1 MLLLTSWLLDQ
12 CDTGASPACLFPL
25 EDSEKSS
32 SNDWLGCLVFLSI
45 ASVEQKSWSKGQ
57 EGTLW
62 PQERG
67 RTRGNQ
73 AGQVPSTQLS
83 PLRGLLSQGCP
94 SHRGATLKA
103 HRYYFPV
110 HFSVMSYLLEVEFLL
125 TSSEVICE
133 VLDSKSESW
142 KRTLHSQPVIHFQHK
157 AGFAIK
163 PLLFWWTLIFP
174 SSKMLFP
181 KLL

>member
-1 MLLLTSWLLDQ
+1 MQVPALLAYSLWKIKKNPAQMTDWVAWSESSFQLLQ
-12 CDTGASPACLFPL
+12 WN
-25 EDSEKSS
+25 K
-32 SNDWLGCLVFLSI
+32 
-45 ASVEQKSWSKGQ
+45 KSWCDGRVRRGWGSI
-57 EGTLW
+57 W

-83 PLRGLLSQGCP
+83 PVRGLLSQGCP

-103 HRYYFPV
+103 HRYYFPLC
-110 HFSVMSYLLEVEFLL
+110 FSVMSYLPEVECLL

-133 VLDSKSESW
+133 VLDGKPESW
-142 KRTLHSQPVIHFQHK
+142 KRTLLSQPAIHFQHE

-163 PLLFWWTLIFP
+163 PLLFLWTLIFP